1 MLYRIIKLTCLHVLC
16 VSHHFLC
23 TFLRVCS
30 DDVPFITSS
39 SIIVYMLPLVI
50 KEEHLKLE
58 RAEMR
63 TLNQK
68 TCNCWHTKI
77 RPPLSHKVFLLILD
91 CTTTHMNV
99 KREFI
104 NLIESRLKCDFV
116 ILLNPA
122 QN

>member
-58 RAEMR
+58 RVGWESFRRNGLKAR
-63 TLNQK
+63 GGG
-68 TCNCWHTKI
+68 
-77 RPPLSHKVFLLILD
+77 LL
-91 CTTTHMNV
+91 H
-99 KREFI
+99 R
-104 NLIESRLKCDFV
+104 
-116 ILLNPA
+116 
-122 QN
+122 